1 MAKLAEVS
9 GGMYAV
15 NSGFVPKNNELQKQ
29 FYDMADK
36 NYETAT
42 DLEAA
47 LGAEATLE
55 FTQQLSA
62 LALGKITPEQFCSL
76 VEKKIDR

>member
-1 MAKLAEVS
+1 MSRLADVS

-15 NSGFVPKNNELQKQ
+15 NTGYVPTNGLQKQ

-36 NYETAT
+36 GYETAT

-62 LALGKITPEQFCSL
+62 LALGKITPEQFCAL
-76 VEKKIDR
+76 VERK